1 MWRLV
6 FLWIAAPLLA
16 QQQSVD
22 LVLLLD
28 ATPGMQR
35 SLSGAVFRPQPAD
48 QVAVLAFTSK
58 SRLVQSF
65 TNDPQKLRTAIGAA
79 GRRSGPAGGSFGVQK
94 PSEPKVRLFRALLDA
109 TRLFRPAPVVPGR
122 QRVIVVFFGT
132 EDESSSPAP
141 DEVKLALSAARITV
155 FGIVVPRFDEHLIRD
170 VWLETPPTLPSPQ
183 RQLPGEL
190 APLPEATMRRLA
202 MLATVM
208 RGDAD
213 SGDRGLLDVLER
225 VRSAQAEAPSLR

>member
-1 MWRLV
+1 MSRLV

-16 QQQSVD
+16 QQQGVD
-22 LVLLLD
+22 LVLVLD

-35 SLSGAVFRPQPAD
+35 SLSVAVFRPQPAD

-65 TNDPQKLRTAIGAA
+65 TNDPLKLRTAIGAV
-79 GRRSGPAGGSFGVQK
+79 GRRSRLPGGSFGVQK

-109 TRLFRPAPVVPGR
+109 TQLFRPAPVAPGR
-122 QRVIVVFFGT
+122 QRVIVAFFGT
-132 EDESSSPAP
+132 EDVSSSPAP

-170 VWLETPPTLPSPQ
+170 VWLETPPTLPGSRRP
-183 RQLPGEL
+183 LPGEL

-208 RGDAD
+208 RGDAG
-213 SGDRGLLDVLER
+213 SGDGGILDVLKR
-225 VRSAQAEAPSLR
+225 VRSAQAEPPGLR